1 MASRTL
7 KEGKEYQVHHPG
19 GWSST
24 QITSYAELFFTFL
37 KRNYMQINKQIIENL
52 QFAHGYQ
59 FFQVVKRKIGV
70 RTFQRL
76 FIERNAFHSVEQMQG
91 NNVNRK
97 MKK

>member
-37 KRNYMQINKQIIENL
+37 KRNYMQINKQIIAKSPICTWLPILPGSEEKNL
-52 QFAHGYQ
+52 C
-59 FFQVVKRKIGV
+59 
-70 RTFQRL
+70 
-76 FIERNAFHSVEQMQG
+76 
-91 NNVNRK
+91 
-97 MKK
+97 